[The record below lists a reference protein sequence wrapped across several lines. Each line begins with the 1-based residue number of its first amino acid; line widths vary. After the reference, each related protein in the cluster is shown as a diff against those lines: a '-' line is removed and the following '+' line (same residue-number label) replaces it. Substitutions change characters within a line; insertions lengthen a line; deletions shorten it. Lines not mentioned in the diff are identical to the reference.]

1 MKESQIFI
9 CTPKRG
15 NNGWARKRMNNY
27 LDTKTFNKLN
37 GRQNVKSNIVTLERE
52 TSECNRRLNA

>member
-37 GRQNVKSNIVTLERE
+37 GHQNVKSNIVTLERE
-52 TSECNRRLNA
+52 TS